1 MKGTIMQQIRNEN
14 LTENEKIG
22 RFIYLVSPIVT
33 GSLKRL
39 LQAAGFQVK
48 QGGSN
53 LNTALIIQKGKKKAE
68 MYLHNL
74 LLEIA
79 TIDRDEEPL
88 RFDTRLKDFDFFLA
102 KTADLTQSKLKVLF
116 HIFDE
121 EDVDVAIENIS
132 LDAKDYER
140 IRIWQFDQK
149 SEERQVT

>member
-1 MKGTIMQQIRNEN
+1 MQQIRNEN
-14 LTENEKIG
+14 LTENEKIE

-88 RFDTRLKDFDFFLA
+88 RFDERLKDFDFFLQ
-102 KTADLTQSKLKVLF
+102 KTAQLSQSKLKILLHLF
-116 HIFDE
+116 AE
-121 EDVDVAIENIS
+121 EDMDAVIENIS
-132 LDAKDYER
+132 RDAKDYER
-140 IRIWQFDQK
+140 IRIWRFDQND
-149 SEERQVT
+149 SEQKVR